1 MENDVKE
8 LARRYRKNSKI
19 AAWVLTII
27 VGIIG
32 IVLIT
37 LGTFFIIRYYN
48 SNTTMLIVG
57 IVMATLA
64 LIDIYI
70 CVKFIRHTY
79 KSMKMIPDKVA
90 AAKYMKINGIK
101 K

>member
-32 IVLIT
+32 IVLVS
-37 LGTFFIIRYYN
+37 LGVYFIINYYN

-57 IVMATLA
+57 IIMCTLA
-64 LIDIYI
+64 AIDLFI
-70 CVKFIRHTY
+70 CVKFLVHTY
-79 KSMKMIPDKVA
+79 KSMKLIPDRVA